1 MTPAASAPDPTPTC
15 AALEAIVQGDAQR
28 LGVLLRTAAA
38 DKPTRQAARTLLT
51 QIWQLHVADEP
62 EVAAAAQVPSDA
74 ARVSSDRAT
83 VQDAIATAAQ
93 FAQLRE
99 LAHQLE
105 AVLRKLGDDR
115 GSAARRLQDVRIARP
130 FPDRVAVPPSAR
142 QTANLTAAV
151 ARHFSAYVAL
161 TAARL
166 DWFERRC
173 TQSMPTHVAVVKQPV
188 GDKERI
194 DVELLRKAGKSKFS

>member
-1 MTPAASAPDPTPTC
+1 MTPAATAPEPVPTC
-15 AALEAIVQGDAQR
+15 TALEAIVQGDAQR
-28 LGVLLRTAAA
+28 VGALLRTAAC
-38 DKPTRQAARTLLT
+38 DKPTRQAARALLT
-51 QIWQLHVADEP
+51 QVWQLHVADES
-62 EVAAAAQVPSDA
+62 EVAPAAQVPSD
-74 ARVSSDRAT
+74 VAT
-83 VQDAIATAAQ
+83 VEDPIATAAQ
-93 FAQLRE
+93 FTQLLE
-99 LAHQLE
+99 LTRQLE

-130 FPDRVAVPPSAR
+130 MPDRVAVPPSAR

-188 GDKERI
+188 GEKERI